1 MVKSQ
6 PRARVRETMED
17 RITLGV
23 FYVLLTLI
31 ALMTI
36 YPVLYVISASVSE
49 PTAVNDG
56 SVVLWPVG
64 FQLEGYQ
71 YIFENDW
78 ILLGY
83 RNSLIYT
90 VAGTLLDIAVTFLA
104 AYALSRRDIFGRRA
118 LNTYMIIPMW
128 FSGGLIPTFM
138 MINGMGLVDQW
149 YTLIII
155 GAFNTYNFVICRT
168 FIQSNIPLELQ
179 EAARI
184 DGCSDLGI
192 MAKVV
197 LPLSKPVLAILCL
210 YYGLAHWNDYFTGLI
225 YINTRSLQPLQLFLR
240 EILIQNAQLEM
251 GSGDMMALE
260 DSMRRVYMMQV
271 MRYGLIVVSSVP
283 MLILYPFVQKYFVQ
297 GVMIGALKG

>member
-138 MINGMGLVDQW
+138 MINSMGLVDQW

-168 FIQSNIPLELQ
+168 FIQANIPLELQ

>member
-138 MINGMGLVDQW
+138 MINSMGLVDQW

-260 DSMRRVYMMQV
+260 DSMRRVYMM
-271 MRYGLIVVSSVP
+271 
-283 MLILYPFVQKYFVQ
+283 
-297 GVMIGALKG
+297 

>member
-1 MVKSQ
+1 M
-6 PRARVRETMED
+6 
-17 RITLGV
+17 
-23 FYVLLTLI
+23 
-31 ALMTI
+31 
-36 YPVLYVISASVSE
+36 
-49 PTAVNDG
+49 
-56 SVVLWPVG
+56 
-64 FQLEGYQ
+64 
-71 YIFENDW
+71 
-78 ILLGY
+78 
-83 RNSLIYT
+83 
-90 VAGTLLDIAVTFLA
+90 
-104 AYALSRRDIFGRRA
+104 
-118 LNTYMIIPMW
+118 
-128 FSGGLIPTFM
+128 
-138 MINGMGLVDQW
+138 
-149 YTLIII
+149 
-155 GAFNTYNFVICRT
+155 ICRT